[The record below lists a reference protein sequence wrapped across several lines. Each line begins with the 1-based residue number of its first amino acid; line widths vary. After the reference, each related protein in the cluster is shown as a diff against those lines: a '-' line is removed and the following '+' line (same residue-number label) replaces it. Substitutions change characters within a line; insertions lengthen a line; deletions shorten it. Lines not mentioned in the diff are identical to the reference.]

1 MSLWRAIT
9 DLARSRP
16 RPAADRGCPN
26 RAPNADPA
34 FAAAVTALGAK
45 LARADGSADPVEFHS
60 FVEAFQPEESAARDI
75 DRLYRLARETTH
87 GYEGYAKALARR
99 YNHCPQLLETVLDSL
114 FHVAKAD
121 GVVSRDELVFLQRVA
136 ELFGLSA
143 LTFRRLKADHLGL
156 PANDPYRL
164 LEVAPDAP
172 DAAVHAA
179 WKRQLLV
186 HHPDRA
192 AGRGLSPTL
201 VEAAQAKASA
211 INAAFDAVMQ
221 ERRSQVVGAA

>member
-1 MSLWRAIT
+1 MSLWRTIT
-9 DLARSRP
+9 NLARGP
-16 RPAADRGCPN
+16 RQDAAPGCSG

-45 LARADGSADPVEFHS
+45 LARADGRADPVEFDS
-60 FVEAFQPEESAARDI
+60 FVEAFQPEQSAARDI

-87 GYEGYAKALARR
+87 GYEGYAKALAKR
-99 YNHCPQLLETVLDSL
+99 YDHCPQLLETVLSGL
-114 FHVAKAD
+114 FYVAKAD
-121 GVVSRDELVFLQRVA
+121 GVVSHDEMAFLERVS
-136 ELFGLSA
+136 ELFRLSP

-179 WKRQLLV
+179 WKRQLLA

-221 ERRSQVVGAA
+221 ERRGLVIGSV

>member
-9 DLARSRP
+9 SLGRSRSLP
-16 RPAADRGCPN
+16 EAERGCPK
-26 RAPNADPA
+26 RSPNADPA

-45 LARADGSADPVEFHS
+45 LARADGRAEPVEFDS

-75 DRLYRLARETTH
+75 DRLYRLARGTTL

-99 YNHCPQLLETVLDSL
+99 YDNCPQLLETVLDGL

-121 GVVSRDELVFLQRVA
+121 GMVNSDELVFLERVA
-136 ELFGLSA
+136 ELFGLSP
-143 LTFRRLKADHLGL
+143 LTFRRVKADHLGL

-172 DAAVHAA
+172 DAAVHEA

-192 AGRGLSPTL
+192 VSRGLSRDL

-211 INAAFDAVMQ
+211 INAAFDAVMR
-221 ERRSQVVGAA
+221 ERRSLVPGAA

>member
-1 MSLWRAIT
+1 MSLWRTIT
-9 DLARSRP
+9 NLARRP
-16 RPAADRGCPN
+16 RQDAGHGCPG

-45 LARADGSADPVEFHS
+45 LARADGRADPVEFDS
-60 FVEAFQPEESAARDI
+60 FVQAFQPEQSAARDI

-87 GYEGYAKALARR
+87 GYEGYAKSLAKR
-99 YNHCPQLLETVLDSL
+99 YDHCPQLLETVLSGL
-114 FHVAKAD
+114 FYVAKAD
-121 GVVSRDELVFLQRVA
+121 GVVSRDEMAFLERVS
-136 ELFGLSA
+136 ELFRLSP

-156 PANDPYRL
+156 PADDPYRL

-179 WKRQLLV
+179 WKRQLLA

-192 AGRGLSPTL
+192 FGRGLSPTL

-221 ERRSQVVGAA
+221 ERRGLVIGAV